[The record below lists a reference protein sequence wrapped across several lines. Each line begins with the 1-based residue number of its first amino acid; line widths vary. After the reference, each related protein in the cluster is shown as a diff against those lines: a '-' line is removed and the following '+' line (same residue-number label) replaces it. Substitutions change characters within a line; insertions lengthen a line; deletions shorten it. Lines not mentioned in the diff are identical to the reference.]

1 MFSILKGWFGEKPT
15 QFGMWL
21 KLGDE
26 YIRFH
31 DVIVPAPNGTTQID
45 HRKSTS
51 QASNPGIQAIQV
63 VPNVAVN

>member
-1 MFSILKGWFGEKPT
+1 MFSILKGWFGEKQT

-31 DVIVPAPNGTTQID
+31 DVIVPTPNGTTQIE
-45 HRKSTS
+45 
-51 QASNPGIQAIQV
+51 GFAIQESSTIE
-63 VPNVAVN
+63 NMKQC